1 MNMKSNKTGLKLYN
15 AAIKRKEG
23 LNPPKVNL
31 ISPLL
36 DVATWY
42 SNWLPA
48 QFASL
53 TALRAYFVADW
64 VGRIIRHNGGTF
76 HLVAVSAQANLHLVE
91 VDTPPRGSFCLEVAP
106 FVSGDE
112 KSLPA
117 PADQHFGLDV
127 VRYYAISTNYRTPL
141 QWNRAGLEAAQAA
154 LARLREYATRF
165 ENQKSATPSV
175 AVLPK
180 VANPDVPTE
189 GEWRDRFYSSLN
201 DDLNVTRALAVIWT
215 LLQTLLADASK
226 LSLLR
231 EFDQL
236 LGLRLTSFYEQDSQ
250 NQTRNVPLRPVK
262 AAKPAPF
269 KPLPLNP
276 KTAPPGQ
283 AARRVISS
291 TREVRSLLDE
301 PDKFDFTVSLLAYQN
316 LAALRQTLESV
327 LHYAAR
333 SPKQVEIIVANLGDE
348 AGLTAYLEGQ
358 AARYANLR
366 LVYAS
371 PERFLGEGAGR
382 NIALRQGR
390 GKYLL
395 LLDAGL
401 VLQGD
406 IFEAF
411 NTALEKAKR
420 PGLYG
425 LYSLEL
431 LRQDGKIVGSQPQ
444 GGVAQTGP
452 HEAEALDGACL
463 CFRRNLV
470 GEAGFLDERF
480 RYPFVLDLDYSFAFK
495 DKKLPVVALPQ
506 LTALVQRPASSSTR
520 PVWGLSPEE
529 VVHQT
534 QRNWQLFLKS
544 WNLPG
549 SGS

>member
-1 MNMKSNKTGLKLYN
+1 MKPNKTGLKLYN
-15 AAIKRKEG
+15 AAVKRKEG
-23 LNPPKVNL
+23 LNVPKVNL

-36 DVATWY
+36 DVATWH

-48 QFASL
+48 QFPSL

-91 VDTPPRGSFCLEVAP
+91 LDTPSRGSFCLEVAP

-112 KSLPA
+112 KTLPA
-117 PADQHFGLDV
+117 PADQNFGLDV
-127 VRYYAISTNYRTPL
+127 VRYYAMSTNYRTPL

-154 LARLREYATRF
+154 LQRLREYTTRF
-165 ENQKSATPSV
+165 ENQKSAPAV
-175 AVLPK
+175 AAVPK
-180 VANPDVPTE
+180 VTNPNVPTE
-189 GEWRDRFYSSLN
+189 GEWRERFYSSLN
-201 DDLNVTRALAVIWT
+201 DDLNLTRALAVIWT
-215 LLQTLLADASK
+215 LLQNSLADSSK

-250 NQTRNVPLRPVK
+250 NQTRNVPLRPAK
-262 AAKPAPF
+262 AKPAPF
-269 KPLPLNP
+269 KPPSNP
-276 KTAPPGQ
+276 KAASPGS
-283 AARRVISS
+283 ATRRVISS

-316 LAALRQTLESV
+316 LAVLRQTLESV

-333 SPKQVEIIVANLGDE
+333 SPRKVEIIVANLGDDT
-348 AGLTAYLEGQ
+348 ALTAYLEGQ
-358 AARYANLR
+358 VARYANLR

-371 PERFLGEGAGR
+371 PDRFLGEGAGR

-406 IFEAF
+406 IFEGF
-411 NTALEKAKR
+411 HTALEKANR

-431 LRQDGKIVGSQPQ
+431 TRQDGKIVGSHPR
-444 GGVAQTGP
+444 GGAAQNGP
-452 HEAEALDGACL
+452 LEAEALDGACL

-470 GEAGFLDERF
+470 AEVGFLDERF

-495 DKKLPVVALPQ
+495 DKKLPVLVLPQ
-506 LTALVQRPASSSTR
+506 LVALVQRPAANLTR
-520 PVWGLSPEE
+520 PVWGLGADE
-529 VVHQT
+529 VVRQT
-534 QRNWQLFLKS
+534 QKNWQLFLRS
-544 WNLPG
+544 WNLPE
-549 SGS
+549 SGL

>member
-1 MNMKSNKTGLKLYN
+1 MKLKPNKTGLKLYN
-15 AAIKRKEG
+15 AAVKRKEG

-36 DVATWY
+36 DVATWH

-64 VGRIIRHNGGTF
+64 VGRIVKHNGGSF
-76 HLVAVSAQANLHLVE
+76 HLVAVAAQANLHLVE
-91 VDTPPRGSFCLEVAP
+91 LDAPPRGSFCLEVAP
-106 FVSGDE
+106 FVSGDD

-117 PADQHFGLDV
+117 PADQNFGLDV
-127 VRYYAISTNYRTPL
+127 VRYYAMSTTYRSPL

-154 LARLREYATRF
+154 LKRLREYATRF
-165 ENQKSATPSV
+165 EQQKSPQAVATT
-175 AVLPK
+175 PK
-180 VANPDVPTE
+180 VADPNVPTE

-201 DDLNVTRALAVIWT
+201 DDLNLTRALAVIWT
-215 LLQTLLADASK
+215 LLQNSLADSSK

-231 EFDQL
+231 EFDQM
-236 LGLRLTSFYEQDSQ
+236 LGLRLTSFYERDSQ
-250 NQTRNVPLRPVK
+250 NQTRNVPLKPAK
-262 AAKPAPF
+262 AAPPKLPPPSKPV
-269 KPLPLNP
+269 
-276 KTAPPGQ
+276 PPGP
-283 AARRVISS
+283 ATRRVISS

-316 LAALRQTLESV
+316 LAVLRQTLESV
-327 LHYAAR
+327 LYYAAR
-333 SPKQVEIIVANLGDE
+333 SPRKVEIIVANLGDE
-348 AGLTAYLEGQ
+348 AALTAYLEGQ
-358 AARYANLR
+358 AARYANFR

-371 PERFLGEGAGR
+371 PDRFLGEGAGR

-406 IFEAF
+406 IFEGF
-411 NTALEKAKR
+411 HTALEKANR

-425 LYSLEL
+425 LYPLEL
-431 LRQDGKIVGSQPQ
+431 TRQDGKIVGSQPR
-444 GGVAQTGP
+444 GGTDQSGP
-452 HEAEALDGACL
+452 LEAEALDGACL

-470 GEAGFLDERF
+470 AEVGFLDERF

-495 DKKLPVVALPQ
+495 DKKLPVLALPQ
-506 LTALVQRPASSSTR
+506 LAALVQRPASNPAR
-520 PVWGLSPEE
+520 PVWSLSPEE
-529 VVHQT
+529 IVRQT
-534 QRNWQLFLKS
+534 QKNWQLFLKS
-544 WNLPG
+544 WNL
-549 SGS
+549 SEADA